1 MAKIQELSLY
11 DRLGERKDRYE
22 FSFITTFNAYFPFY
36 EQIVLRRL
44 IKAGC
49 RVNTL
54 LMDSGQFAASFS
66 DEGGKPLLA
75 GRDYTIV
82 PVDAGRGVFHPK
94 ILLLL
99 GQEHAALHV
108 GSHNLTLSGFGK
120 NRELTTLFEINPNSE
135 SGDSQIFRSVWRA
148 LRLWGSNQPDEL
160 LDSFSFVENEI
171 SWLTENPDDGSLADT
186 SNFYS
191 SANNDESALWEQIKP
206 KLSAD
211 VRRVTLISPF
221 FDEDLRFLRELKKYF
236 NPDEFIVGVESK
248 TVQISPKAHIL
259 FPDIKFVEANSL
271 RAGSGYL
278 HAKAIYLETRSGEEV
293 LITGSANAS
302 GAAWLASGGRRN
314 CESVVILRS
323 KEASA
328 AVKAIGLRELSIS
341 PTLELHDWQTIES
354 NKLRHADLHAE
365 ENKKLLLTAIET
377 EAGFKILSK
386 SSTLEF
392 DSVAELINVKGETTL
407 VCEINSE
414 SDQDLFITVEDAQL
428 RFSPNTIKLTSLGG
442 ESFTAFVHHTP
453 SIVAKFHKVEHRE
466 FFAALENFDIP
477 VDDKFWRL
485 FEKIV
490 FTEGDELPDYME
502 AQISTRIDV
511 QNLRISEGNTETLQ
525 ETFSVKTADLGFKE
539 RLYRNSLDSVGEL
552 LSFLNRRLYS
562 PDEFFQSVSA
572 APVQSEVDLI
582 EAEEFETEDIVDP
595 KFEIERI
602 ASLYYQR
609 TRTMMRRMI
618 KKLISANAAE
628 DRVRFAA
635 LRQLAVVL
643 GVLHWMRQLETSE
656 KFAVCETEL
665 VSIDDEWKLFVE
677 ATAFISHFEWS
688 MGVTEEK
695 RRQPFSEEFLTIVGY
710 LVWLAFDCGF
720 DILKLDEL
728 RNQNYGEE
736 RLDGWTDEEVL
747 EATACF
753 LKLAVAFG
761 NDEQARRTF
770 EKSVETDSPA
780 DWIKRNINW
789 MNKISQFSQDILSV
803 PVKNRKAQ
811 IGDLVYLSKMKKKEI
826 LVASG
831 DSGSIKVIM
840 LNAENKF
847 KKFSSDTVAVID
859 F

>member
-22 FSFITTFNAYFPFY
+22 FSFITTFNAYLPFY

-44 IKAGC
+44 MKAGC

-54 LMDSGQFAASFS
+54 LMDSGQFAASMS
-66 DEGGKPLLA
+66 DDDGKPLLA

-135 SGDSQIFRSVWRA
+135 SGDRQIFRSVWRA
-148 LRLWGSNQPDEL
+148 LRLWASDQPDEL

-171 SWLTENPDDGSLADT
+171 SWLIEKPDDESFAEISD
-186 SNFYS
+186 FYF
-191 SANNDESALWEQIKP
+191 SANNEELALWEQIKP
-206 KLSAD
+206 KLPAD

-221 FDEDLRFLRELKKYF
+221 FDEDLRFLREINHYLKP
-236 NPDEFIVGVESK
+236 NEFIVGVESR
-248 TVQISPKAHIL
+248 TVQIPPKAHTL
-259 FPDIKFVEANSL
+259 FPDIKFVEASSL
-271 RAGSGYL
+271 RDGSGYL

-302 GAAWLASGGRRN
+302 GAAWLAGGGRHN
-314 CESVVILRS
+314 CECVVILRS

-328 AVKAIGLRELSIS
+328 AIKSLGLRELAKS

-354 NKLRHADLHAE
+354 NKLRHANLHAE
-365 ENKKLLLTAIET
+365 EDKPLLLTAIET
-377 EAGFKILSK
+377 ELGFKILSK
-386 SSTLEF
+386 NSNVAF
-392 DSVAELINVKGETTL
+392 DSVAELINVKGETIF
-407 VCEINSE
+407 VCEINTVSNQE
-414 SDQDLFITVEDAQL
+414 LFITVEDAQL
-428 RFSPNTIKLTSLGG
+428 RFSTNTIKLTSLTG
-442 ESFTAFVHHTP
+442 ESFTAFIHHTS

-477 VDDKFWRL
+477 ADDKFWRL

-490 FTEGDELPDYME
+490 FTEGDDLPDYME

-572 APVQSEVDLI
+572 APVQSEGDLV
-582 EAEEFETEDIVDP
+582 ETEEYETEDIVDP

-656 KFAVCETEL
+656 KFAACETEL

-677 ATAFISHFEWS
+677 ATAFISHFE
-688 MGVTEEK
+688 GAIGATEEK
-695 RRQPFSEEFLTIVGY
+695 QNQPFSEEFSTIVGY

-747 EATACF
+747 ESVACF
-753 LKLAVAFG
+753 LKLAVALS
-761 NDEQARRTF
+761 DDKQARKTF
-770 EKSVETDSPA
+770 EKSVETDPPI
-780 DWIKRNINW
+780 DWIERNINW

-803 PVKNRKAQ
+803 PIKNRKAL
-811 IGDLVYLSKMKKKEI
+811 IGDLVYLSKIKKKEI
-826 LVASG
+826 LVVSG

-840 LNAENKF
+840 LNAENRF
-847 KKFSSDTVAVID
+847 KKFSADTVVAID